1 MAEFNPF
8 LPNPNIPDWTNAPG
22 RLIDGS
28 GVGEI
33 FGKLAVGVSGKLAKA
48 NDDRIA
54 NNIYESA
61 EKAAEDGRIGALAD
75 AAGVSPDLA
84 RSMQKADLYRK
95 AFENGNFS
103 DSTFYTKM
111 DVWAKEMK
119 SRYPNQ
125 KEIIDQHTQRVMGRT
140 PANLELDSV
149 RAQYNA
155 EQSARASAAGK
166 KEEFLSKNK
175 GVLSPEEEMQFL
187 TSDNPEVVDRL
198 KVKATLLSSD
208 KARLEYDHQQLVRNK
223 EAGALEAAPVLSQT
237 VSNLQREFYL
247 GAIDKGGGTLQSL
260 REKINQM
267 REGGFTP
274 EETAAASQMIAD
286 AKANLQQRW
295 IAATTTPGENGK
307 SLQDYFASDPTEW
320 NAQKNKID
328 EMAAGLDGLLSGK
341 TGVFEFN
348 ATMKEAGLDAR
359 ARKLEEALGGEAY
372 QGIKA
377 MKELFG
383 DAVADEMLLKA
394 LEDNDPIQGMMNN
407 MIKTI
412 AVKEGSIFTAAGKVA
427 QAADPSHRNQ
437 VNKAVRTE
445 IEEKFK
451 TAYDKSLPL
460 NARKEAIT
468 SVLSDNDMAFFRSL
482 KDTADNTG
490 LSSREKMYK
499 RMVDP
504 EFAAAAKELGM
515 EKQYTDRLKSYGVA
529 LMETNVEQ
537 VNATNESSKYIDIIF
552 NPNTQRYEATLNR
565 TLVKEPEKVAAY
577 LRARQTG
584 NSRKAFASMP
594 QDIPLED
601 LDAIAAGMDSIQ
613 KLNMIN
619 EGLVL
624 ALKTEKPGITGE
636 DLAKELLQYTGTLKA
651 SYSKANSWW
660 DRFTK
665 SLQEG
670 IDGTTNKKLFEQ
682 RDKDLRGEDFGIVPE
697 GDLNFNVQE
706 DSLSSLGDDDAAA
719 ILSFVSKA
727 EGADYNTLFGGSKVI
742 LEEKTVAEVQQMQRA
757 HGKKT
762 GSSATGAYQV
772 MRRTLSDLIDQGV
785 VDPDEP
791 FTEDVQNRIG
801 MALLKR
807 RGYDDWKSGKLST
820 DQFANRLALE
830 WASLPNAQGK
840 SAYEGVMGNK
850 ARTSRSELV
859 SMLESLNT

>member
-8 LPNPNIPDWTNAPG
+8 LSQPNIPDWTNAPG

-33 FGKLAVGVSGKLAKA
+33 FGKLAVGVSEKLADA
-48 NDDRIA
+48 NDKRIQ

-61 EKAAEDGRIGALAD
+61 EKTAEDGRIEALAD

-125 KEIIDQHTQRVMGRT
+125 REVIDQHTQRVMGRT

-149 RAQYNA
+149 RQQFEA
-155 EQSARASAAGK
+155 EQTARASAAGK

-187 TSDNPEVVDRL
+187 TSDNPELVNRL

-208 KARLEYDHQQLVRNK
+208 KTRLEYEHQQLTRNK
-223 EAGALEAAPVLSQT
+223 EAGAIEAAPVLSQT

-247 GAIDKGGGTLQSL
+247 GAIDKGGGTLRKL
-260 REKINQM
+260 RETINQM
-267 REGGFTP
+267 KEGGFTP
-274 EETAAASQMIAD
+274 EETAAAGQLIAD

-295 IAATTTPGENGK
+295 IAATTTAGENGK

-320 NAQKNKID
+320 NAQKGKID
-328 EMAAGLDGLLSGK
+328 EMAAGLDGLLTGK

-348 ATMKEAGLDAR
+348 ATMKEAGLDSR

-394 LEDNDPIQGMMNN
+394 LEENDPVQGMMNN
-407 MIKTI
+407 LIKTI
-412 AVKEGSIFTAAGKVA
+412 AVKEGSIFAAAGKV
-427 QAADPSHRNQ
+427 QQGSDPSLRPQ
-437 VNKAVRTE
+437 LNKAVRSE
-445 IEEKFK
+445 IEAKFT

-460 NARKEAIT
+460 AARKEAIT
-468 SVLSDNDMAFFRSL
+468 SVLSDNDMVFFRSL

-515 EKQYTDRLKSYGVA
+515 EKQYTERLKSYGVA

-537 VNATNESSKYIDIIF
+537 VNATNESSKYIDIVF

-565 TLVKEPEKVAAY
+565 ALVKDPEKIAAY
-577 LRARQTG
+577 LRARKTG
-584 NSRKAFASMP
+584 NGRQAFASMP
-594 QDIPLED
+594 TDIPLED
-601 LDAIAAGMDSIQ
+601 LDAIASGMDSIQ

-624 ALKTEKPGITGE
+624 ALKTEKPGITAE
-636 DLAKELLQYTGTLKA
+636 DLAKELQQYTGTLKA
-651 SYSKANSWW
+651 SY
-660 DRFTK
+660 TK
-665 SLQEG
+665 KDPWTTRAWEAIKTHIQEST
-670 IDGTTNKKLFEQ
+670 DGTVNKRLQKERQ
-682 RDKDLRGEDFGIVPE
+682 GEDFGIVPE
-697 GDLNFNVQE
+697 GDTDFNVQE

-719 ILSFVSKA
+719 ILSFVSGA
-727 EGADYNTLFGGSKVI
+727 EGADFNTLFGGSKVI
-742 LEEKTVAEVQQMQRA
+742 LEEKTVAEVQQLQRA

-772 MRRTLSDLIDQGV
+772 MRKTLSDLIDQGV

-807 RGYDDWKSGKLST
+807 RGYDDWKAGKLST
-820 DQFANRLALE
+820 DQFANRLAQE
-830 WASLPNAQGK
+830 WASLPNAQGR

-850 ARTSRSELV
+850 ATRSRKDLV
-859 SMLESLNT
+859 SMLESLNA

>member
-33 FGKLAVGVSGKLAKA
+33 FGKLAIGVSGKLADA
-48 NDDRIA
+48 NDKRIQ

-149 RAQYNA
+149 RQQYQA
-155 EQSARASAAGK
+155 EQSERASAAGK
-166 KEEFLSKNK
+166 KEDFLLKNK

-187 TSDNPEVVDRL
+187 TSDNPEVVNRL
-198 KVKATLLSSD
+198 KVKMTLLSSD
-208 KARLEYDHQQLVRNK
+208 KTRLEYEHQQLTRNK
-223 EAGALEAAPVLSQT
+223 EAGAIEAAPVLSQT
-237 VSNLQREFYL
+237 ISNLQREFYL
-247 GAIDKGGGTLQSL
+247 GAIDKGGGTLQQM
-260 REKINQM
+260 REKIEQM

-274 EETAAASQMIAD
+274 EEQEMAAKLIAD
-286 AKANLQQRW
+286 MKATYQQKF

-307 SLQDYFASDPTEW
+307 SLQDYFASDPTVW
-320 NAQKNKID
+320 NAQKAKFD
-328 EMAAGLDGLLSGK
+328 EMLGEMDGLLTGK

-348 ATMKEAGLDAR
+348 ATMKEAGLDSR
-359 ARKLEEALGGEAY
+359 ARKLEEALGSEAY

-377 MKELFG
+377 MKEFYG
-383 DAVADEMLLKA
+383 DAVADTMLMEA
-394 LEDNDPIQGMMNN
+394 LQGDDPIQGMMNSLVKSISVKDGN
-407 MIKTI
+407 VFSGIK
-412 AVKEGSIFTAAGKVA
+412 KV
-427 QAADPSHRNQ
+427 QDNADPSYRVQ
-437 VNKAVRTE
+437 VNKAARAE
-445 IEEKFK
+445 IEATFK
-451 TAYDKSLPL
+451 QAYDKSLPL
-460 NARKEAIT
+460 EVRKAAIT
-468 SVLSDNDMAFFRSL
+468 SVLGDNDMVFFRSL

-515 EKQYTDRLKSYGVA
+515 EKQYTERLKSYGVA

-537 VNATNESSKYIDIIF
+537 VNATNESSKYIDIVF
-552 NPNTQRYEATLNR
+552 NPNTQRYEATLNKS
-565 TLVKEPEKVAAY
+565 LVKDPEKVAAY

-584 NSRKAFASMP
+584 NSRKAFSSMP

-636 DLAKELLQYTGTLKA
+636 DLAKELQQYTGTLKA
-651 SYSKANSWW
+651 SYSKKDPWTTRAWEAIK
-660 DRFTK
+660 THI
-665 SLQEG
+665 QEST
-670 IDGTTNKKLFEQ
+670 DGTVNKRLQKEQ
-682 RDKDLRGEDFGIVPE
+682 GGEDFGIVPE
-697 GDLNFNVQE
+697 GDTDFNVQE
-706 DSLSSLGDDDAAA
+706 DSFSSLGDDDAAT
-719 ILSFVSKA
+719 ILSFVSRA

-772 MRRTLSDLIDQGV
+772 MRKTLSDLIDQGV

-807 RGYDDWKSGKLST
+807 RGYDDWKAGKLST